1 MNGYEISSSRLPA
14 SPRNKNELPFCTNRL
29 FKKCSHAHMC
39 LTEVGLDR
47 PLIEFFKEGRLVLM
61 VSFRNFKNCSLGEFY
76 NLLPVFQFKF
86 PRVAIKR
93 FDHS

>member
-1 MNGYEISSSRLPA
+1 MNGYESSSSRLPA

-47 PLIEFFKEGRLVLM
+47 PLTEFFKEGRLVLM
-61 VSFRNFKNCSLGEFY
+61 VSFRTFKNCSLGKFY
-76 NLLPVFQFKF
+76 NLLPVFPFKF
-86 PRVAIKR
+86 PHVAIR
-93 FDHS
+93 SFDHS